1 MALRGMNFGA
11 FPVYEIFL
19 LNKKALHNGRVNSCR
34 NIDWCRQVRQLNIS
48 WHFSYKKGEYCGKS
62 KKHSFFL

>member
-19 LNKKALHNGRVNSCR
+19 LNKKALHNGRVNSYR
-34 NIDWCRQVRQLNIS
+34 NIDWCRQS
-48 WHFSYKKGEYCGKS
+48 GKAAERIMA
-62 KKHSFFL
+62 FWL